1 MAVLAILQVMR
12 ASCWMYT
19 LCALNW
25 LFSYVGPQMWWLV
38 KWLKAMVTFMWLLTT
53 VCYQMNPEN
62 FSSCGRKITHCAL
75 IPPLPSISVY
85 EVMLHNTC
93 LTKCFI
99 ALLTKKYGFSK
110 EWVSKC
116 ILKEHYWQN
125 NLLHLSHLNIQIAQD
140 AYYHIDSEDFHKFIS
155 LPLR

>member
-1 MAVLAILQVMR
+1 MILQVMR
-12 ASCWMYT
+12 ASCWIYT
-19 LCALNW
+19 LCARIW
-25 LFSYVGPQMWWLV
+25 LFSYVGRHVSPQMWWLV

-99 ALLTKKYGFSK
+99 ALLTSMWLFKR
-110 EWVSKC
+110 VSKQVHLERTLLTKSF
-116 ILKEHYWQN
+116 IAFFTLKDSNSARHVLPHW
-125 NLLHLSHLNIQIAQD
+125 LWRLS
-140 AYYHIDSEDFHKFIS
+140 
-155 LPLR
+155 

>member
-1 MAVLAILQVMR
+1 MR
-12 ASCWMYT
+12 ASCWIYT

-38 KWLKAMVTFMWLLTT
+38 KWLKAMVTFMWVLTT

-99 ALLTKKYGFSK
+99 ALLTSMWLFKR
-110 EWVSKC
+110 VSKQVHLERTLLTKWFNAF
-116 ILKEHYWQN
+116 ITLKDSNSARH
-125 NLLHLSHLNIQIAQD
+125 
-140 AYYHIDSEDFHKFIS
+140 HIDSEDFHKFIS
-155 LPLR
+155 LPSTMLMLIQH

>member
-1 MAVLAILQVMR
+1 MLAILQVMR

-25 LFSYVGPQMWWLV
+25 LFSYADPQMWWLV

-62 FSSCGRKITHCAL
+62 FSSCDRKITHCAL
-75 IPPLPSISVY
+75 IPPLPKISVY

-99 ALLTKKYGFSK
+99 ALLTSIFKR
-110 EWVSKC
+110 VSKQVHLERTLLTKLFNAFFTLKDSNSARH
-116 ILKEHYWQN
+116 ILPYW
-125 NLLHLSHLNIQIAQD
+125 LWRLS
-140 AYYHIDSEDFHKFIS
+140 
-155 LPLR
+155 